1 VSASSRFCL
10 IELRH
15 AYRRKHVR
23 RSAWSNEQVPAHM
36 AVPLILWLPAQD
48 VSADLKAAEVRHLGA
63 V

>member
-1 VSASSRFCL
+1 
-10 IELRH
+10 
-15 AYRRKHVR
+15 
-23 RSAWSNEQVPAHM
+23 M